1 MRTKKSIFQT
11 SPFGWDKISG
21 VYCICTGGLNYI
33 TFKRDPLKVW
43 YVGSAKD
50 IGKRLTN
57 SNHPYILLQEKGFV
71 PFVRYIE
78 TLDYVKLE
86 KRIISLLNPPMN
98 KQHVRHASLE
108 EIYYYLLYIGFF

>member
-1 MRTKKSIFQT
+1 MKNKKKSIFQI
-11 SPFGWDKISG
+11 SPLGWDGISG

-33 TFKRDPLKVW
+33 TFEIDPLKVW
-43 YVGSAKD
+43 YVGSTKD

-57 SNHPYILLQEKGFV
+57 SNHPYIILQEKGYS

-78 TLDYVKLE
+78 TQDYIKLE

-98 KQHVRHASLE
+98 KQHVRHPSLE
-108 EIYYYLLYIGFF
+108 KIRY